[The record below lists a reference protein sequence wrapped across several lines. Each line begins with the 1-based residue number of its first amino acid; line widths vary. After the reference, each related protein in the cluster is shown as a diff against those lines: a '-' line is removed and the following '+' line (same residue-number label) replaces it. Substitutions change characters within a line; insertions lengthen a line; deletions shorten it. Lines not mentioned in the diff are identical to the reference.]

1 MNRKILK
8 RFLPY
13 ILKYKLFLSISF
25 TMLFIA
31 TVSVTVLPYLLK
43 QSIDEFVVAKDF
55 AGLLRISVLFLGISG
70 ILFVSKMIQVYFTNL
85 TGQRVMQ
92 DLRIDLFKHLES
104 LAVSFFS
111 REPSGKIITRITNDV
126 ENLNELLSAGVVALF
141 GDLATLLFVIV
152 FIFFI
157 NVKFALLVII
167 PLPVAIV
174 SALLLGN
181 KLERLYEKVRN
192 YVVKMNI
199 EMQEN
204 LSGIILVQ
212 AFNVEKRN
220 RKKFSDIVDGYRQT
234 FHKAQMTSIQ
244 LRQIINILAY
254 ISIAIV
260 IIAGGIFTLKG
271 AATIG
276 TIMAFLV
283 YVDYLY
289 RPLRDLAEKFS
300 ILQNAIA
307 SMKKLNDF
315 FEEKEIIKACKN
327 PVQHEIKGNVE
338 FKDVNFS
345 YDKKTP
351 TVKDINLRA
360 KAGEKIALVGLTGAG
375 KSTIANLVLRFY
387 DADSGTVMVDKI
399 NVQRYDISKLRSRMA
414 MVLQHVFIFKGTV
427 RDNITLGDNDIT
439 EEQLIAAAKKIGV
452 HDFIMKF
459 ANGYDT
465 ELSTEGG
472 NISQGERQLIS
483 FTRALVYNPRI
494 LLLDE
499 ATASID
505 TATEELIER
514 GIKEIME
521 GRTSI
526 VIAHRLST
534 IINSDRIY
542 VINRGRVAEQG
553 THQELMKQKGLYFEL
568 YTTQFEKV

>member
-289 RPLRDLAEKFS
+289 RPL
-300 ILQNAIA
+300 
-307 SMKKLNDF
+307 
-315 FEEKEIIKACKN
+315 
-327 PVQHEIKGNVE
+327 QHEVKGDVA
-338 FKDVNFS
+338 FKNVNFS
-345 YDKKTP
+345 YDKKIP
-351 TVKDINLRA
+351 TLRDINLQA
-360 KAGEKIALVGLTGAG
+360 KAGEKVALVGLTGAG

-387 DADSGTVMVDKI
+387 DADSGTIMVDNI
-399 NVQRYDISKLRSRMA
+399 NVQQYDISKLRSCMA

-514 GIKEIME
+514 GIQKIME
-521 GRTSI
+521 DRTSI

-542 VINRGRVAEQG
+542 VINRGIVAEQG

>member
-13 ILKYKLFLSISF
+13 ILKYKLFLSVSF
-25 TMLFIA
+25 VMLFIA
-31 TVSVTVLPYLLK
+31 TVSAAVLPYLLK
-43 QSIDEFVVAKDF
+43 QSIDEFVAAKDF
-55 AGLLRISVLFLGISG
+55 LGLVRISALFLGISG
-70 ILFVSKMIQVYFTNL
+70 IRFVSKMIQIYFTNL
-85 TGQRVMQ
+85 TGQRVMR

-104 LAVSFFS
+104 FAVSFFS

-126 ENLNELLSAGVVALF
+126 ENMNELLSAGVVALF
-141 GDLATLLFVIV
+141 GDFATLLFVIV

-167 PLPVAIV
+167 PLPIAIV
-174 SALLLGN
+174 SALFLGN
-181 KLERLYEKVRN
+181 KLERLYEKVRD

-212 AFNVEKRN
+212 AFNVEQRS
-220 RKKFSDIVDGYRQT
+220 RKKFGNIAAGYRRT
-234 FHKAQMTSIQ
+234 FHIAQMTSIQ
-244 LRQIINILAY
+244 LRQVINILSY

-289 RPLRDLAEKFS
+289 RPLRGIAEKFS

-307 SMKKLNDF
+307 SMNKLNDF

-327 PVQHEIKGNVE
+327 PVQHEIRGDLV

-351 TVKDINLRA
+351 TLRDINLQT
-360 KAGEKIALVGLTGAG
+360 KAGEKVALVGLTGAG

-399 NVQRYDISKLRSRMA
+399 NVQRYDIRQLRSRMA

-427 RDNITLGDNDIT
+427 RDNITLGNHDIT

-542 VINRGRVAEQG
+542 VINRGKVAEQG

>member
-1 MNRKILK
+1 
-8 RFLPY
+8 
-13 ILKYKLFLSISF
+13 
-25 TMLFIA
+25 
-31 TVSVTVLPYLLK
+31 
-43 QSIDEFVVAKDF
+43 
-55 AGLLRISVLFLGISG
+55 
-70 ILFVSKMIQVYFTNL
+70 
-85 TGQRVMQ
+85 
-92 DLRIDLFKHLES
+92 
-104 LAVSFFS
+104 
-111 REPSGKIITRITNDV
+111 
-126 ENLNELLSAGVVALF
+126 
-141 GDLATLLFVIV
+141 
-152 FIFFI
+152 
-157 NVKFALLVII
+157 
-167 PLPVAIV
+167 
-174 SALLLGN
+174 
-181 KLERLYEKVRN
+181 
-192 YVVKMNI
+192 
-199 EMQEN
+199 
-204 LSGIILVQ
+204 
-212 AFNVEKRN
+212 
-220 RKKFSDIVDGYRQT
+220 
-234 FHKAQMTSIQ
+234 
-244 LRQIINILAY
+244 
-254 ISIAIV
+254 
-260 IIAGGIFTLKG
+260 
-271 AATIG
+271 
-276 TIMAFLV
+276 MAFLV

-315 FEEKEIIKACKN
+315 FEEKEIIKNCKN
-327 PVQHEIKGNVE
+327 PMQHEVKGDVA
-338 FKDVNFS
+338 FKNVNFS
-345 YDKKTP
+345 YDKKIP
-351 TVKDINLRA
+351 TLRNINLQA
-360 KAGEKIALVGLTGAG
+360 KAGEKVALVGLTGAG

-387 DADSGTVMVDKI
+387 DADSGTVMVDNI
-399 NVQRYDISKLRSRMA
+399 NVQQYDISKLRSCMA

-427 RDNITLGDNDIT
+427 RDNITLGDRDIT

-472 NISQGERQLIS
+472 NISQGEQQLIS

-514 GIKEIME
+514 GIKEIMK

-542 VINRGRVAEQG
+542 VINRGIVAEQG

>member
-13 ILKYKLFLSISF
+13 ILKYKLLLSVSF
-25 TMLFIA
+25 IMLFIA
-31 TVSVTVLPYLLK
+31 TVSAAVLPYLLK

-55 AGLLRISVLFLGISG
+55 LGLMRISALFLGISG
-70 ILFVSKMIQVYFTNL
+70 IRFVSKMIQIYFTNL

-92 DLRIDLFKHLES
+92 DLRTDLFKHLES

-126 ENLNELLSAGVVALF
+126 ENMNELLSAGVVALF
-141 GDLATLLFVIV
+141 GDLATLLFVII

-167 PLPVAIV
+167 PLPIAIA
-174 SALLLGN
+174 SALFLGN
-181 KLERLYEKVRN
+181 KLERLYEKVRD

-212 AFNVEKRN
+212 AFNVEQRS
-220 RKKFSDIVDGYRQT
+220 RKKFGNIAEGYRQT
-234 FHKAQMTSIQ
+234 FHTAQMTSIR
-244 LRQIINILAY
+244 LRQVINILSY

-276 TIMAFLV
+276 TIMAFLI

-307 SMKKLNDF
+307 SMNKLNDF
-315 FEEKEIIKACKN
+315 FEEKEIIKVCKN
-327 PVQHEIKGNVE
+327 PVQHEIRGDVV

-351 TVKDINLRA
+351 TLRDINLRA
-360 KAGEKIALVGLTGAG
+360 KAGEKVALVGLTGAG

-387 DADSGTVMVDKI
+387 DADSGTVMVDNI
-399 NVQRYDISKLRSRMA
+399 NVQRYDIRQLRSRMA

-427 RDNITLGDNDIT
+427 RDNITLGDHDIT

-542 VINRGRVAEQG
+542 VVNRGRVAEQG